1 MGEVITI
8 VNKTVVIGKIMT
20 SVSLSAC
27 LIENDRRVLLIDLDL
42 QGHLTKAFGYR
53 NMNVACYC
61 INY

>member
-27 LIENDRRVLLIDLDL
+27 LIKNDRRGLLIDLDL
-42 QGHLTKAFGYR
+42 QRHLTKAFGYR